1 MNLLRWNNNQGPQ
14 GKSAEPTASHRVQ
27 GLGAKKTFL
36 HFRSREKFFL
46 DIPFMDQPITL
57 KIPSKAKK

>member
-1 MNLLRWNNNQGPQ
+1 MNLLRWNNAQGPQ

-46 DIPFMDQPITL
+46 DIPFIRL
-57 KIPSKAKK
+57 AA